1 MKTGIKRRAALLLS
15 LAMLLSS
22 MAIGACAFTDDAKI
36 NAAYAPAVQALSE
49 KGVFRGYEDGTFRPR
64 DGITRAETAAIVYR
78 IATGDVTDAKAASF
92 AAGSFSDVAAAAWY
106 AGYVGY
112 CADAGLIKGYGDGR
126 FGPGDA
132 VTGHQALAMILRAMG
147 HGKDGAF
154 EGAEWAGRVEQTA
167 RELGAL
173 KNTQGEDLSRS
184 ASRELVAE
192 LMYRCLPAEQPEQE
206 EHEASPYRPL
216 ARYTTAVSECDIA
229 KDLGLSEPGK
239 VVQAWIDGVNVTDV
253 THLTGSNDVID
264 LYAPGLGANLIG
276 DQGRITEIY
285 AVRGGYSIVEINTY
299 FAIVIASY
307 PATSDKNGHTTEAT
321 VDLRVYLSDD
331 KGVAVKGVP
340 AEGVAKGSCVLV
352 TLDRADDDVAA
363 LEQNNS
369 LSASDIATIT
379 PAQATMSGYL
389 TGYIPRSCNNDTRIL
404 DVQGQTPGMVEIDKK
419 QMSAADKL
427 FVGYLSPKADRSYF
441 VFEDG
446 MGNVI
451 ALVERAA

>member
-1 MKTGIKRRAALLLS
+1 MKTGIKRRASLLLS
-15 LAMLLSS
+15 LAMLLSI
-22 MAIGACAFTDDAKI
+22 MTVGARAFTDDAKI
-36 NAAYAPAVQALSE
+36 NPSYAPAVQALSK

-78 IATGDVTDAKAASF
+78 IATADVTDAKAASY
-92 AAGSFSDVAAAAWY
+92 AAARFDDVAGATWY

-132 VTGHQALAMILRAMG
+132 VTGDQALAMILRTMG
-147 HGKDGAF
+147 YDKDGAF
-154 EGAEWAGRVEQTA
+154 EGADWASRVEQA
-167 RELGAL
+167 AQQLGAL
-173 KNTQGEDLSRS
+173 ENTKGEELSRP

-192 LMYRCLPAEQPEQE
+192 LLYRCLPAEQPGPQNDPD
-206 EHEASPYRPL
+206 PYHPL

-239 VVQAWIDGVNVTDV
+239 VVEAWIDGVNVTET
-253 THLTGSNDVID
+253 THLTGSNDTID
-264 LYAPGLGANLIG
+264 LYEPGLGANLIG

-307 PATSDKNGHTTEAT
+307 DATSDKNGHTTEAT

-331 KGVAVKGVP
+331 KGVAVKGVS
-340 AEGVAKGSCVLV
+340 AEGFKKGSCVLV

-363 LEQNNS
+363 LAKNNT
-369 LSASDIATIT
+369 LAASDIATIV
-379 PAQATMSGYL
+379 PAQASMSGYL

-404 DVQGQTPGMVEIDKK
+404 DVQGQIPGMVEIDKK
-419 QMSAADKL
+419 QMPAADKL
-427 FVGYLSPKADRSYF
+427 FLGYLSPRADKSYF

>member
-1 MKTGIKRRAALLLS
+1 MKTGIKRRASLLLS
-15 LAMLLSS
+15 LAMLLSI
-22 MAIGACAFTDDAKI
+22 MTVGARAFTDDAKI
-36 NAAYAPAVQALSE
+36 NPSYAPAVQALSK
-49 KGVFRGYEDGTFRPR
+49 KGVFRGYEDGTFQPK
-64 DGITRAETAAIVYR
+64 GSITRAETAAIVYR
-78 IATGDVTDAKAASF
+78 IATGDVADEKAASY
-92 AAGSFSDVAAAAWY
+92 AAAHFDDVAAATWY

-126 FGPGDA
+126 FGPGDP
-132 VTGHQALAMILRAMG
+132 VTGDQALAMILRTMG
-147 HGKDGAF
+147 YDKDGAF
-154 EGAEWAGRVEQTA
+154 EGADWASRVEQTA
-167 RELGAL
+167 QQLGAL
-173 KNTQGEDLSRS
+173 KNTKGEELSRP

-192 LMYRCLPAEQPEQE
+192 LLYRCLPAEEPGPQNDPD
-206 EHEASPYRPL
+206 PYHPL
-216 ARYTTAVSECDIA
+216 ARYTTAVSECAIA

-307 PATSDKNGHTTEAT
+307 PAVSDKNGHTTEAT

-340 AEGVAKGSCVLV
+340 AEGIAKGSCVLV

-419 QMSAADKL
+419 QMPAADKL